1 MRGGGEDQRTS
12 TISSSC
18 NLYPDYLDNH
28 FIDMFQI
35 HCREYVFFWFI
46 SKFNAAFENMLVCES
61 FLWVIIIIFLS
72 YHSFKLFKECSRM
85 SYLLDCVIGIV
96 SRWYYLDSGTCS
108 CSITCALVLL
118 VKKHILTRV
127 HLTFHLPFTY
137 KTLLQDLNIIPS
149 TNSR

>member
-18 NLYPDYLDNH
+18 NMYPDYLGNH

-72 YHSFKLFKECSRM
+72 YHPFKECPRM
-85 SYLLDCVIGIV
+85 SYLLDWVIGTV
-96 SRWYYLDSGTCS
+96 SRWYSLDSGTCS
-108 CSITCALVLL
+108 CSIYLRACPPCRKVYPDQSTSYVSIAF
-118 VKKHILTRV
+118 HILNIATR
-127 HLTFHLPFTY
+127 FT
-137 KTLLQDLNIIPS
+137 LGNIPTI
-149 TNSR
+149 NCG